1 MATFKDLLT
10 KDGHA
15 LITKMLAGS
24 CKIRFTRVVFGDG
37 YLPTGTD
44 PRNVTEVISPKYES
58 EAAAGKS
65 GQVVTVSGVFTN
77 QNFTEATYLREKG
90 VYATDGEHEV
100 LMIYANNGEAA
111 EYIEPSD
118 TSLIE
123 KVMRSVLQFGQ
134 DDIVSI
140 EVASGIYVTVEN
152 YQQDMIILEKT
163 ITERFEKVT
172 ELLEYE
178 CKISPRYVTD
188 IDVISGTNCIV
199 VRWKDPGETFIDGVR
214 VALWDGTKLVMN
226 EDHYPES
233 VDDGTLVIDNTEK
246 NKYSN
251 EGFVVTG
258 LTNLKN
264 YYFRFFPY
272 CVCGG
277 ANDYSEEN
285 KFKGIAGLLPMDNV
299 TNISA
304 VQSNDKI
311 VLKWT
316 DPVSPKVVG
325 DASIY
330 WKKTVVVYKKGSCP
344 TSMEDGTVI
353 EETTLNQYQTNG
365 LEIYGI
371 QNGTYYFRFFTVS
384 TDDIVNSS
392 EEQVASCDVA
402 FATVTVKAPSSDLYG
417 KAVKLTVGSN
427 TLTSTFS
434 SSGTAVFS
442 VPWTGTASIVCSISS
457 GLADASLNIAAMTSY
472 TVTIGYIKYVT
483 WANGSNAEIKA
494 MIDAHYA
501 GKLDIHDYWAVGDQ
515 RLITYDSKAV
525 TAILIDVNHDMLENP
540 INDKDMA
547 AFTVFF
553 VDTSNV
559 VLSYKTESLKYTNKG
574 ATSTR
579 FFATG
584 YGGVDGDDIV
594 SYGQYL
600 SGLTMEKNICFYIN
614 NIHIDSPFFE
624 KTGFYSQYY
633 NQNNLASKFG
643 GLFEIMKKTKKYSSN
658 LGVYTFALTWKEFNL
673 NDSYNRTGYTSS
685 KDSAYEYFK
694 INSNIPSN
702 VITADGFIESQQR
715 SYDKEF
721 YCTGYN
727 HATQYNGDEVKAV
740 TEYKYTKVDEWRV
753 EETVTE
759 KRHCMSYPFTS
770 SFEFNVNATNGTVS
784 GSSDGRHKLA
794 YAFCI

>member
-1 MATFKDLLT
+1 MATFKDYLT
-10 KDGHA
+10 KDGQA

-37 YLPTGTD
+37 YLPAGTD

-90 VYATDGEHEV
+90 VYATDGEHEA
-100 LMIYANNGEAA
+100 LMIYANNGDSA

-123 KVMRSVLQFGQ
+123 KVIRSVLQFAQ

-152 YQQDMIILEKT
+152 YQQDMIVLENT

-172 ELLEYE
+172 ETITEMKEYE
-178 CKISPRYVTD
+178 CKIAPRYVTD
-188 IDVISGTNCIV
+188 IDVASGVNCIIV
-199 VRWKDPGETFIDGVR
+199 KWKDPGETFIDGVR

-226 EDHYPES
+226 EDHYPDS
-233 VDDGTLVIDNTEK
+233 VEDGTLVIDNTEK

-258 LTNLKN
+258 LTNHKN

-277 ANDYSEEN
+277 TNDYSEEN
-285 KFKGIAGLLPMDNV
+285 KFKGVAGLLPMDNV

-316 DPVSPKVVG
+316 DPESPKVIG

-330 WKKTVVVYKKGSCP
+330 WKKTVVVYKMGSCP

-353 EETTLNQYQTNG
+353 EETTLNQYKTNG

-384 TDDIVNSS
+384 TDGIINSS
-392 EEQVASCDVA
+392 EEQKASCTVA

-483 WANGSNAEIKA
+483 WANGTDAEVKA
-494 MIDAHYA
+494 MLDAHYA
-501 GKLDIHDYWAVGDQ
+501 NKIKISNFWAVGDTRSVSLTAMAATYVGESHRAQ
-515 RLITYDSKAV
+515 TVRLAILDFDHDDLV
-525 TAILIDVNHDMLENP
+525 TAINGHSKAAITVGQVDCLMDAASASNSVKGAENTENGYMNGNMSAGNSWSNCSRRSWCNNVYLNALPANIKNLVKQVNKKTSAGNTSTSILTTSE
-540 INDKDMA
+540 K
-547 AFTVFF
+547 VFL
-553 VDTSNV
+553 
-559 VLSYKTESLKYTNKG
+559 LSEYEMFGTTTKSVIAEGTQYTYYKTASNRSKNPKWNGVNGSCMYWERSPNAG
-574 ATSTR
+574 A
-579 FFATG
+579 
-584 YGGVDGDDIV
+584 YGFCSI
-594 SYGQYL
+594 
-600 SGLTMEKNICFYIN
+600 
-614 NIHIDSPFFE
+614 
-624 KTGFYSQYY
+624 Y
-633 NQNNLASKFG
+633 N
-643 GLFEIMKKTKKYSSN
+643 
-658 LGVYTFALTWKEFNL
+658 
-673 NDSYNRTGYTSS
+673 
-685 KDSAYEYFK
+685 
-694 INSNIPSN
+694 
-702 VITADGFIESQQR
+702 
-715 SYDKEF
+715 
-721 YCTGYN
+721 
-727 HATQYNGDEVKAV
+727 
-740 TEYKYTKVDEWRV
+740 
-753 EETVTE
+753 
-759 KRHCMSYPFTS
+759 
-770 SFEFNVNATNGTVS
+770 NGTAS
-784 GSSDGRHKLA
+784 EGNMAGK
-794 YAFCI
+794 YGICPNFCL